1 MGVYRG
7 AMCMLGLG
15 LLAAGTATAAQ
26 LLGLNHSAQVSE
38 ISGAARSLRDPTRL
52 WVVNDSFGKAELH
65 ALRDDGEW
73 LGAVGVAGVENQDWE
88 DLAAFREHGEPYLLI
103 ADTGDNGGLRSALSL
118 LIVKEPEH
126 ADTAEVAL
134 AWRIDFRLP
143 EGPRDVEAVAVDV
156 QERSVY
162 LIAKRHFPRV
172 LYRLPL
178 HPDVADITLL
188 AERVGSFDTLPA
200 ATAKEIQQ
208 DPQYGRFRGDIT
220 ALALDPAGRFALV
233 LSYRDLYF
241 YPRRAGQSWLAAL
254 RARPIRLDLPPMPQA
269 EALALD
275 PASGSVIV
283 LSERLG
289 APIYRLRLP

>member
-1 MGVYRG
+1 MRVYRS
-7 AMCMLGLG
+7 ALCVLGLG
-15 LLAAGTATAAQ
+15 LLAAGTATAAH

-38 ISGAARSLRDPTRL
+38 ISGAARSLNDPSRL

-73 LGAVGVAGVENQDWE
+73 LGAVSVNGIENQDWE
-88 DLAAFREHGEPYLLI
+88 DLAAFREHGQPYLLI

-126 ADTAEVAL
+126 ADTAAVGL

-178 HPDVADITLL
+178 HPESSNPIQL

-200 ATAKEIQQ
+200 ASARELHD

-220 ALALDPAGRFALV
+220 ALALDPAGRYALV
-233 LSYRDLYF
+233 LSYRGVYF
-241 YPRRAGQSWLAAL
+241 YPRRPGQSLLAAL
-254 RARPIRLDLPPMPQA
+254 RGHPTRLDLPPMPQA

-275 PASGSVIV
+275 PASRSVVI